1 MRRED
6 GKISILAILLVLALI
21 AIAVMGVFIYKLYN
35 DKVAQSQNAE
45 ELQAQMNDLDKTVSE
60 LQGKLDSV
68 SNIINDDTS
77 KDTTEK
83 SESYQIQGRYPLNPE
98 DQPYSEGRAYIFEGN
113 KVTYDS
119 TSSAEGTFKIEGN
132 KIIITYTKSFD
143 PDGNEIETFSPE
155 ELIIEDENNLKHI
168 NPANGFVSRYEKQ

>member
-1 MRRED
+1 MKTED
-6 GKISILAILLVLALI
+6 GKVSILAIMLVIAFI
-21 AIAVMGVFIYKLYN
+21 AIAVMGVFMYKILN
-35 DKVAQSQNAE
+35 DKTAE
-45 ELQAQMNDLDKTVSE
+45 SKRADELQAQMNDLDKTVSE

-68 SNIINDDTS
+68 SNIINSDTS
-77 KDTTEK
+77 KDTTKE
-83 SESYQIQGRYPLNPE
+83 STSYQIQGRYVLNPE
-98 DQPYSEGRAYIFEGN
+98 DQPDSEGREYIFEGN
-113 KVTYDS
+113 KVKFGS